1 MSCKLLNFLIDQNSL
16 DYDTP
21 DVSFVESLIRGSTP
35 TASDRSWMYDIV
47 HNSRNGVDVD
57 KFDYLARDAFMLGI
71 KNSCDFARLMAYS
84 KVIGG
89 AVCYHVKEAY
99 GVYEMFHA
107 RYTLFRRVYSHRVA
121 KAIDY
126 MVADALTL
134 ADPYLHISDC
144 LNDPERFSALTDGIL
159 RNIEFS
165 TAPELGEAKK
175 IVCDIR
181 KRNLY
186 KMAVEALLQ
195 PPVHPTDTPT
205 KLTEETLLSYAPPG
219 SLQPSDVIVQN
230 MQLTYSMY
238 GKNPVDNVRF
248 FTSMDSSESY
258 SVPRAAVSLLLP
270 DTFQECT
277 IRVYCRN
284 PDKVEAARKAFDVWL
299 QHCRVEVALSPP
311 HPTATAATTTATTPA
326 QPPQPMAAAAAAAPV
341 TPPRKPK
348 SASRLLSPFPASPP
362 SDY

>member
-165 TAPELGEAKK
+165 TAPE
-175 IVCDIR
+175 C
-181 KRNLY
+181 
-186 KMAVEALLQ
+186 
-195 PPVHPTDTPT
+195 
-205 KLTEETLLSYAPPG
+205 
-219 SLQPSDVIVQN
+219 
-230 MQLTYSMY
+230 
-238 GKNPVDNVRF
+238 
-248 FTSMDSSESY
+248 
-258 SVPRAAVSLLLP
+258 
-270 DTFQECT
+270 
-277 IRVYCRN
+277 
-284 PDKVEAARKAFDVWL
+284 
-299 QHCRVEVALSPP
+299 SPP
-311 HPTATAATTTATTPA
+311 T
-326 QPPQPMAAAAAAAPV
+326 
-341 TPPRKPK
+341 
-348 SASRLLSPFPASPP
+348 SPFIPSLNKQIPSHPP
-362 SDY
+362 LPSSSLHHHQPGAGGSQEDSVRHTKTEPVQDGG